1 MKKFRVLVC
10 LFMAMLLCGACLGL
24 EDPTPVVSYPTDDAL
39 DLSAGGTANCYIVSQ
54 GGKYSIDAVKGNS
67 SEKVGDVASV
77 EVLWE
82 SFGTSEV
89 PSVGSL
95 ISSVSYSDGKIN
107 YTIASPFREGNAV
120 IAAKDASGTILW
132 SWHIWLTDQPEEC
145 VYANNAGIMMDR
157 NLGATSATPGDVGA
171 LGLLY
176 QWGRKDPFLGSSS
189 INSGVEAKSTI
200 SWPSAVQ
207 SDASN
212 GTISYATEHPT
223 MLILNSSNNHD
234 WYYIGNINTKDTRW
248 QIEKT
253 IYDPCPAG
261 WRVPDGG
268 NNGIWAKANFPSGT
282 VIYTYDSSNQGM
294 LFGAGISSPASW
306 YPAAGYRSYYN
317 GGDLMYVG
325 NHGDYWSVSA
335 YGGDIDG
342 ISTLYFDSGGTIFRA
357 HGNYRTCSLPV
368 RCQKDE
374 TVVVDKSGIEE
385 ALALPDGSPVELEG
399 VADGIT
405 RRGFVLLDE
414 ESMVYVYRGPDW
426 SGGVTSGD
434 RVKVTGT
441 ISTYRG
447 NREISL
453 SDVVVTGR
461 SEIPY
466 HTTIQLTSANISN
479 FSKTQSGACKVEFD
493 GNILLQENGYY
504 TIQVGNNNDALPV
517 LEFPVEDYSSYIGK
531 DVKVTGYYLWTTDP
545 TAEVSYTRLAV
556 AASDVVVKHDSQI
569 EHHSPSN
576 CYIVS
581 ASGSYKFAA
590 NKGNSSS
597 SIENIASVDVLWE
610 SFGTSEV
617 PQVGSLISS
626 ASYIDGKINYTVASP
641 FREGNAVLAAR
652 DASGTILWSWHIW
665 LTDQPKEHVYYNNAG
680 TMMDR
685 NLGATSAT
693 PGDVGALGLLYQ
705 WGRKDPFLGS
715 SSRIKDE
722 IAQSTISWPDAVSS
736 DYEIGTI
743 EYTIAHPTTF
753 IGYNQNNNDWYYS
766 NSSLG
771 ADNTRW
777 TTSDN
782 DKSIYDPCPSGWR
795 VPDGGAAGI
804 WAKSISTESPTEGEN
819 MSGIFGE
826 DEVILYPWSGI
837 RLHAGGLLYGVGSYG
852 HFWTASTYIYYAYCL
867 FSSYYA
873 VDVLDYYFRADGY
886 SVRCQKM

>member
-1 MKKFRVLVC
+1 
-10 LFMAMLLCGACLGL
+10 
-24 EDPTPVVSYPTDDAL
+24 
-39 DLSAGGTANCYIVSQ
+39 
-54 GGKYSIDAVKGNS
+54 
-67 SEKVGDVASV
+67 
-77 EVLWE
+77 
-82 SFGTSEV
+82 
-89 PSVGSL
+89 
-95 ISSVSYSDGKIN
+95 
-107 YTIASPFREGNAV
+107 
-120 IAAKDASGTILW
+120 
-132 SWHIWLTDQPEEC
+132 
-145 VYANNAGIMMDR
+145 
-157 NLGATSATPGDVGA
+157 
-171 LGLLY
+171 
-176 QWGRKDPFLGSSS
+176 
-189 INSGVEAKSTI
+189 
-200 SWPSAVQ
+200 
-207 SDASN
+207 
-212 GTISYATEHPT
+212 
-223 MLILNSSNNHD
+223 
-234 WYYIGNINTKDTRW
+234 
-248 QIEKT
+248 
-253 IYDPCPAG
+253 
-261 WRVPDGG
+261 
-268 NNGIWAKANFPSGT
+268 
-282 VIYTYDSSNQGM
+282 M

-414 ESMVYVYRGPDW
+414 ETMVYVYRGPDW

-531 DVKVTGYYLWTTDP
+531 DVKVTGYYLWTTDA

-693 PGDVGALGLLYQ
+693 PGDVGALALLYQ

-782 DKSIYDPCPSGWR
+782 DKSIYDPCPAGWR
-795 VPDGGAAGI
+795 VPGHVWRDMGLREGDSGDYDRENCGIVFKDESNPDTWYPAAGCRDSYDTWYDTWYGKLDLVDI
-804 WAKSISTESPTEGEN
+804 HGRYWSVST
-819 MSGIFGE
+819 SGKK
-826 DEVILYPWSGI
+826 
-837 RLHAGGLLYGVGSYG
+837 
-852 HFWTASTYIYYAYCL
+852 
-867 FSSYYA
+867 SYY
-873 VDVLDYYFRADGY
+873 LYFHCSGYLGPTYTTDRADGQ
-886 SVRCQKM
+886 SVRCIQE